1 MNADPL
7 ELIGILVACGAAA
20 TAILVE
26 DRRIRL
32 AAMCIALAA
41 APILVLGDVWDE
53 PRVEDFRSSPGQIGL
68 AVVVGGAALALLLT
82 LFHRWP
88 EAFPIAAF
96 ALLPIRVPVEIGG
109 ETANLL
115 VPLYLVIAAQVIH
128 MVQMWWGATATGH
141 PPPEASPVRS
151 GDAPAV
157 AHSSQPPSADARSP
171 SLTPWVLR
179 LRWLLAATLVVYAV
193 QASYS
198 EDVSNAIENIGFFL
212 VPFGVLFVLLSEVR
226 WTRRLLGHM
235 LVAVGAVAGA
245 VAVVALY
252 QYAARDLFL
261 NPELFDANQLHLYF
275 RVNSIF
281 FDPNILGRYLA
292 LAITALA
299 AYLAWSEYGR
309 GPLAAE
315 VACAVALAGLA
326 LSYSIT
332 SFAALLAGLAV
343 VALLRWTWRGAIAAG
358 GMAAVALVALVLTG
372 GTPSSD
378 IQSDREFDS
387 GRSDLIEGG
396 LELAEDR
403 PVGGWGAGSF
413 GAAFV
418 GEIDPKARSAISH
431 SEPITVGAEQGG
443 VGLVVY
449 AAFVVVALFTVL
461 GGGAGG
467 SVPRTAVAACFVAM
481 LVHSLGYAGFA
492 IDPVVWALLGL
503 GVALRRDPP
512 EASAT
517 IPS

>member
-1 MNADPL
+1 MCVA
-7 ELIGILVACGAAA
+7 LV
-20 TAILVE
+20 
-26 DRRIRL
+26 
-32 AAMCIALAA
+32 A

-53 PRVEDFRSSPGQIGL
+53 PRVEDFRTSPGQIGV
-68 AVVVGGAALALLLT
+68 AIVVGAAALAALLL
-82 LFHRWP
+82 LFRRWP

-115 VPLYLVIAAQVIH
+115 VPLYLVIAAQVIRL
-128 MVQMWWGATATGH
+128 VTQRTDGAS
-141 PPPEASPVRS
+141 ASPR
-151 GDAPAV
+151 AP
-157 AHSSQPPSADARSP
+157 
-171 SLTPWVLR
+171 TPWTQYLKY
-179 LRWLLAATLVVYAV
+179 LLAATLVVYAI

-212 VPFGVLFVLLSEVR
+212 VPFGVLFVLLTEVR
-226 WTRRLLGHM
+226 WTRRLLEYV
-235 LVAVGAVAGA
+235 LVAVGAVAVA
-245 VAVVALY
+245 VAGIALY
-252 QYAARDLFL
+252 QYVARDLFL

-281 FDPNILGRYLA
+281 YDPNILGRYLA

-309 GPLAAE
+309 GPLAAAL
-315 VACAVALAGLA
+315 ACAIALAGLA

-332 SFAALLAGLAV
+332 SFVAVLAGLGI
-343 VALLRWTWRGAIAAG
+343 VALLRWSWRGALAAG
-358 GMAAVALVALVLTG
+358 AFATVALVVFLMVG

-378 IQSDREFDS
+378 IQSDREIDA

-396 LELAEDR
+396 IDLAQDR
-403 PVGGWGAGSF
+403 PAGGWGSGSF

-418 GEIDPKARSAISH
+418 SEIDEKARSAISH
-431 SEPITVGAEQGG
+431 SEPITVGAEQGA

-449 AAFVVVALFTVL
+449 VAFVAVALITVL

-467 SVPRTAVAACFVAM
+467 SVARTAVAACFVAM